1 MFFHQG
7 MVALHEVRQFGVA
20 NPQTVAARLVHVGRS
35 DTLEGG
41 ADLGL
46 AFRSFGG
53 CVEQAV
59 GRQDQVR
66 LARDEQPGRDV
77 EVVFGQIVDLF
88 GQDHRVDHHAV
99 AHHIDRLFVENAR
112 GDGMQYVF
120 YPAEFQRVSG
130 VGAALETGDDVV
142 AGREH
147 VHDFSFAF
155 VSPLETQKKIDCH
168 DMRYVFSVVSYKP

>member
-1 MFFHQG
+1 MPLR
-7 MVALHEVRQFGVA
+7 VEPILALPFEA
-20 NPQTVAARLVHVGRS
+20 SEAASSRRWVGRIRCALREMS
-35 DTLEGG
+35 SREGM
-41 ADLGL
+41 
-46 AFRSFGG
+46 
-53 CVEQAV
+53 
-59 GRQDQVR
+59 
-66 LARDEQPGRDV
+66 
-77 EVVFGQIVDLF
+77 VVFGQIVDLF

-99 AHHIDRLFVENAR
+99 AHHIDRFFVENTR
-112 GDGMQYVF
+112 GDGVQHVF

-142 AGREH
+142 VGREH